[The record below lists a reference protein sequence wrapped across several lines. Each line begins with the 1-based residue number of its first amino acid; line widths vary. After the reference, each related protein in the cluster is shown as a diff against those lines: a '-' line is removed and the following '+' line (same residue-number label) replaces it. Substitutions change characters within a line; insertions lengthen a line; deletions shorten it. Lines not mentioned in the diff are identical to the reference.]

1 MKTPL
6 QMEMY
11 YMREYTPTG
20 HSLLLMSV
28 LLSMLEI
35 SNGVMSVDICYNHP
49 LNYGL

>member
-11 YMREYTPTG
+11 YVREYTPTG
-20 HSLLLMSV
+20 DSLLLMSV
-28 LLSMLEI
+28 LSMLGI